1 MVTRPVALVAAITFC
16 NTFAIGA
23 FPVLLPDIGSEAG
36 FDDVVLGMLAGAFGL
51 ARLIADIPA
60 GLLIAHHLRRAM
72 LLGALCLSLGNLL
85 LVSGGPLPVL
95 LAGRALYGAG
105 HALAMLS
112 GLLTVARFAGQGAHG
127 FSLNVYE
134 FSGMTGMLL
143 GMALVAVLPG
153 TWSWHLTLL
162 VASLP
167 QFVGV
172 ALLPWLLREMPPDR
186 VVAAESAAANLSSG
200 GGRVPVREI
209 LGLSRLTVLAYL
221 AGCMIA
227 VAWAAVG
234 QFILP
239 LRAARDFELS
249 REGVALLLAVPQV
262 FDVCLL
268 LPVGKLADRVSRV
281 RLLGFILLLLCAGVA
296 AMAFG
301 SLSFALVGCALFG
314 LGLASWMLPVGLLGR
329 PASPRSAAWRTAL
342 YRVCIDIGVF
352 FGPLISGV
360 LAKRGHLWMMG
371 AFCALGLLGLSVAL
385 FQYARRE
392 DASTGGK
399 H

>member
-1 MVTRPVALVAAITFC
+1 M
-16 NTFAIGA
+16 
-23 FPVLLPDIGSEAG
+23 
-36 FDDVVLGMLAGAFGL
+36 
-51 ARLIADIPA
+51 
-60 GLLIAHHLRRAM
+60 
-72 LLGALCLSLGNLL
+72 
-85 LVSGGPLPVL
+85 
-95 LAGRALYGAG
+95 
-105 HALAMLS
+105 
-112 GLLTVARFAGQGAHG
+112 
-127 FSLNVYE
+127 
-134 FSGMTGMLL
+134 
-143 GMALVAVLPG
+143 
-153 TWSWHLTLL
+153 
-162 VASLP
+162 
-167 QFVGV
+167 
-172 ALLPWLLREMPPDR
+172 RE
-186 VVAAESAAANLSSG
+186 V
-200 GGRVPVREI
+200 

-301 SLSFALVGCALFG
+301 SLPFALVGCALFG

-329 PASPRSAAWRTAL
+329 PASPRAAAWRTAL

-360 LAKRGHLWMMG
+360 LAQRGHLWLMG
-371 AFCALGLLGLSVAL
+371 AFCALGLLALSVAL
-385 FQYARRE
+385 FRHARRE
-392 DASTGGK
+392 DSMAD
-399 H
+399 